1 MDLAWFILDVSEA
14 RRRFGSMCLAVPGRV
29 VSIDTGVDPLDRMGM
44 VDFGGV
50 TRRIALGLIE
60 DAQPGDDVLVHAG
73 MAIERVQRWEA
84 EEVWD
89 LLRRWEDGDGT
100 DEG

>member
-1 MDLAWFILDVSEA
+1 
-14 RRRFGSMCLAVPGRV
+14 MCLAVPGRV

-73 MAIERVQRWEA
+73 MA
-84 EEVWD
+84 
-89 LLRRWEDGDGT
+89 
-100 DEG
+100 